1 MSKSKRSPVYVIGAG
16 FSAGLGFPTIKTLLP
31 AVWERLGSRDTDRLA
46 AIIRFHHPE
55 FDPSVVGS
63 FPNIEQLL
71 SEMKANEELFPA
83 SRPAT
88 GNFTVGRLRTRRKNL
103 LLAIAEWFHD
113 IQSKALSATPDW
125 LTRISDR
132 MRLEHAQIISFNW
145 DLVLDQLL
153 FGDQLSLGSYGLAK
167 GGSGP
172 RLIKP
177 HGSLNWYE
185 QASGKRLK
193 ADKTFPLFGTGKDSV
208 LAFKP
213 FRAPI
218 SSRRRYMPLIVP
230 PVFNKDFT
238 DPLFQPLWRKAVSV
252 LSTASEVNFLGFSL
266 AEADFHAR
274 FILRCGFHNQIDGE
288 LLAAGKRSK
297 PTGRA
302 KVIVVDPL
310 QQSRDNIA
318 RVVGWPIEQ
327 HTMTVQEWVSL
338 SRV

>member
-1 MSKSKRSPVYVIGAG
+1 MSKSRRSTVYVIGAG

-31 AVWERLGSRDTDRLA
+31 TVWGRLESSDADRLA
-46 AIIRFHHPE
+46 AIIRFHHPD
-55 FDPSVVGS
+55 FDPSVANT

-88 GNFTVGRLRTRRKNL
+88 GNFTVGRLRTRRKRL
-103 LLAIAEWFHD
+103 LLAIAEWFHS
-113 IQSKALSATPDW
+113 IQSDALSATPDW
-125 LTRISDR
+125 LTKISDR
-132 MRLEHAQIISFNW
+132 MHSENAQIISFNW

-153 FGDQLSLGSYGLAK
+153 FGDHLSPRSYGLAK

-185 QASGKRLK
+185 RASGKRLK
-193 ADKTFPLFGTGKDSV
+193 ADKTFPLFGTGKNAV
-208 LAFKP
+208 VAFKP
-213 FRAPI
+213 YRAPI

-238 DPLFQPLWRKAVSV
+238 DPLFQPLWREAVSV
-252 LSTASEVNFLGFSL
+252 LSTASQVNFLGFSL
-266 AEADFHAR
+266 ADADFHAR
-274 FILRCGFHNQIDGE
+274 FILRCGFHNQTDGE
-288 LLAAGKRSK
+288 LLAARKRSK
-297 PTGRA
+297 PTGCA
-302 KVIVVDPL
+302 KVVVVDPL
-310 QQSRDNIA
+310 RQSRENIA

-327 HTMTVQEWVSL
+327 HDMTVEDWVGTWS
-338 SRV
+338 